1 LASKHSKKDTG
12 DRRGIGLYTYEQA
25 RNTTPFQY
33 FAQIVVG
40 IIFVL
45 VGGLLVYHVPTL
57 RREEIRKFGSAE
69 AHVWDWITSLAVVAI
84 GVFMAHAGVIFYARR
99 MSKRIFPSTHRST
112 PGTAHRD

>member
-1 LASKHSKKDTG
+1 LTSKHSKDAAG

-40 IIFVL
+40 TIFAVG
-45 VGGLLVYHVPTL
+45 GGLLVYRVMTL
-57 RREEIRKFGSAE
+57 RRGEIRQFGSAE
-69 AHVWDWITSLAVVAI
+69 AHVWDWITSLAVVVI

-99 MSKRIFPSTHRST
+99 ISRKIFGSAHRPTS
-112 PGTAHRD
+112 GAAHRD